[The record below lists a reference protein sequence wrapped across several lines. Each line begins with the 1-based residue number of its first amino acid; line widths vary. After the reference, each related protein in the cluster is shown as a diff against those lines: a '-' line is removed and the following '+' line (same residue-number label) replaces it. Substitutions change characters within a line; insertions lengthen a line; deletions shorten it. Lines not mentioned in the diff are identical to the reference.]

1 MKVEFYLSIGLAGA
15 DRTDIV
21 ELPDSYSD
29 EDIEDE
35 YQEWKGGYMDTCW
48 NKLESIKNK
57 DV

>member
-21 ELPDSYSD
+21 ELPDNYSD

-35 YQEWKGGYMDTCW
+35 YQEWKGGYMDSYW
-48 NKLESIKNK
+48 NKLDKEIK
-57 DV
+57 